1 MIKKYFIVFLTLNY
15 IFTSILFSDALYENI
30 QEVLTTNPIIQER
43 LKNFRATQQ
52 DLNIAKSEYY
62 PTLDLRLVA
71 SYNRA
76 GDDNQKFLHNDVDK
90 SQYESYESSLTF
102 TQNLFNGFSTMHQ
115 VDYQKSKSLV
125 AAYKYIEKANEIAF
139 TMSEAYI
146 KVLRTKALLETA
158 RQNVQ
163 INESIYSKVKELSD
177 SGLTTDSEVKKIHS
191 SLSLA
196 RSKLTVANN
205 SALEAQY
212 NYRRIL
218 GRMPNITEMKKP
230 DFHIV
235 MPSTIDDAAI
245 FAIKN
250 NPSLLVGQYNI
261 KSAEALYKQ
270 NYKGYYPKLDFEV
283 SQTYND
289 SFPSNNGFST
299 TDDRFKARLI
309 LTYNLFRGTSDSA
322 KIQKNISKINQE
334 IDLKKDIKRQV
345 VEDLDLAWTFY
356 EMTINQLKD
365 LKEYSSYA
373 EETMVLYK
381 EEYNLGRR
389 TLLDLLTSQ
398 NDVINSREQ
407 IIKTEYDKL
416 FAKYRILDAMG
427 ILITTIVGSSD
438 DYVSKVNL
446 VSNDEDAKEALDIRE
461 IDFDIDDDNISDDLD
476 LCDNSLK
483 NSKVLYSGCKLIVFD
498 TDNDGVTDSL
508 DKCPS
513 TNSNVN
519 VSANGCENDSDN
531 DGVVDSE
538 DECPNT
544 ESNKEVAV
552 NGCIINLYDNE
563 EIRYNNIQKDDEFEQ
578 FDEELLTIFYKKGNY
593 KVSNISQK
601 NIKKFTD
608 FLISNDNYDV
618 ILVGHANKE
627 GNNEEMQLL
636 SKQRAKYIMLEFIK
650 NGVNE
655 IRLSY
660 EGVGDSEPIAF
671 GNTPKELALN
681 RRVEVILVDISSEN
695 SDAKIIIDDI
705 LENDTDYESYK
716 LDINFKENDFKLS
729 KDSDSQ
735 MSKFVNFLNKNP
747 DYNVEVIGHT
757 SNIGKEYENQWI
769 SEMRA
774 KYITLDL
781 IKRGIEKSRLRY
793 TGMGDKEPISFGTL
807 EKDIAL
813 NSRIEIKL
821 TKK

>member
-1 MIKKYFIVFLTLNY
+1 MIKRYFIVFLTLNY
-15 IFTSILFSDALYENI
+15 IFTSILFSNALYENI
-30 QEVLTTNPIIQER
+30 QEILKTNPAIQER

-52 DLNIAKSEYY
+52 DLNIANSEYY

-76 GDDNQKFLHNDVDK
+76 GDDDQNILHNDVDK
-90 SQYESYESSLTF
+90 SQYESYESTLTF
-102 TQNLFNGFSTMHQ
+102 TQNIFNGFSTMNQ

-125 AAYKYIEKANEIAF
+125 AAYKYIEKSNEIAF
-139 TMSEAYI
+139 LMSEAYI
-146 KVLRTKALLETA
+146 KVLRTQALLETA

-196 RSKLTVANN
+196 KSKLTVANN

-218 GRMPNITEMKKP
+218 GRMPNLTKMQKP

-245 FAIKN
+245 FAIKH

-261 KSAEALYKQ
+261 KSAEALYRQ

-289 SFPSNNGFST
+289 SFPSDNGFST

-309 LTYNLFRGTSDSA
+309 LTYNLFRGGSDKA

-334 IDLKKDIKRQV
+334 IDLKKDIKRKV
-345 VEDLDLAWTFY
+345 VEDLDVAWTFY

-389 TLLDLLTSQ
+389 TLLDLLTAQ

-446 VSNDEDAKEALDIRE
+446 LSNDKDAKEILDVTKINL
-461 IDFDIDDDNISDDLD
+461 DIDDDKIIDDLD
-476 LCDNSLK
+476 LCDASLK
-483 NSKVLYSGCKLIVFD
+483 NSKVLYSGCKPLVID
-498 TDNDGVTDSL
+498 KDNDGVIDSI

-513 TNSNVN
+513 TNSGVK
-519 VSANGCENDSDN
+519 VSTDGCEYDSDN

-544 ESNKEVAV
+544 ENDKNVSI
-552 NGCIINLYDNE
+552 NGCVINLYE
-563 EIRYNNIQKDDEFEQ
+563 EEKTTEEGIDK
-578 FDEELLTIFYKKGNY
+578 FDEELLTIFYKKNSY
-593 KVSNISQK
+593 DISSKAKVG
-601 NIKKFTD
+601 IKKFTE
-608 FLISNDNYDV
+608 FLMENKNYDV
-618 ILVGHANKE
+618 ILIGHASDE
-627 GNNEEMQLL
+627 GNEILMQEL
-636 SKQRAKYIMLEFIK
+636 SEKRAKYMMLQMIE
-650 NGVNE
+650 NGLDE

-660 EGVGDSEPIAF
+660 EGVGDNEPVVF
-671 GNTPKELALN
+671 GTSQKELALN
-681 RRVEVILVDISSEN
+681 RRVEVILVDVSSGN
-695 SDAKIIIDDI
+695 SDNQI
-705 LENDTDYESYK
+705 NDTKSDIYEDIESYK
-716 LDINFKENDFKLS
+716 LNINFEKNSYELA
-729 KDSDSQ
+729 KDSDIEMQ
-735 MSKFVNFLNKNP
+735 KFADFLLKNP
-747 DYNVEVIGHT
+747 KYNVEVIGHT
-757 SNIGKEYENQWI
+757 SSFDKDYEWLSKI
-769 SEMRA
+769 RA

-781 IKRGIEKSRLRY
+781 IKRGVDKSRLTY
-793 TGMGDKEPISFGTL
+793 KGMGDSEPIAFGDTQ
-807 EKDIAL
+807 EVISL
-813 NSRIEIKL
+813 NNRIEIKL
-821 TKK
+821 IKR